1 MGKGRGDPLSSVYLD
16 THAAVFLHAGEL
28 ERLGTEGKRQIE
40 NNDLLI
46 SPMVLLE
53 MNYLYESGKIRYVAK
68 EIYAVLNAAFG
79 VGLCPIPFSDVMI
92 QALDIDWTRDPFD
105 RVIVAQA
112 QVNHQATLITRDRTL
127 HMHYKSCVW

>member
-1 MGKGRGDPLSSVYLD
+1 MSSVYLD

-53 MNYLYESGKIRYVAK
+53 MNYLYESKKIRYTAK

-79 VGLCPIPFSDVMI
+79 ISLCPIPFSDVML
-92 QALDIDWTRDPFD
+92 QSLDLTWTRDPFD
-105 RVIVAQA
+105 RIIVAQA
-112 QVNHQATLITRDRTL
+112 QVNQNAALITRDRTL
-127 HMHYKSCVW
+127 HIKGCVW